1 MGLNLLYCLWR
12 YLSKG
17 NSSVVKKL
25 LVRFFSYTIVCHAYR
40 ELPVTSFLMILYFLE
55 TAAFICLLFCILST
69 LNLECLWKGKIGVRF
84 FFPHFKG
91 APLLEICFCSYPLDF
106 VMLGHKLEFL

>member
-25 LVRFFSYTIVCHAYR
+25 LVRFFSYTVCHAYR
-40 ELPVTSFLMILYFLE
+40 ELSVTSFLMILYFLE
-55 TAAFICLLFCILST
+55 TAAFICLLFCILSI
-69 LNLECLWKGKIGVRF
+69 LNLDCLWKGKIGVRF
-84 FFPHFKG
+84 FFPPFKG
-91 APLLEICFCSYPLDF
+91 SPLLEIRFCSYPLHF